1 MTMLALRFMTMA
13 MVLSASGLG
22 ATQTAGVGDPAAN
35 RVTNP
40 ELEKLKAKAEGM
52 KDHDRGKIYSEIARE
67 LTEQA
72 NRQFTEGQP
81 EAALESIKLVLE
93 FAEKASNAA
102 KLKNKK
108 TKDTEINLRKT
119 ARRLE
124 EVERTLALEDRP
136 PVQAAVEK
144 LDEIR
149 KELLEFFL
157 KRG

>member
-1 MTMLALRFMTMA
+1 MRTLW
-13 MVLSASGLG
+13 LSMWLLG
-22 ATQTAGVGDPAAN
+22 ITSVGMGQTGPPAPSPTEVD
-35 RVTNP
+35 R
-40 ELEKLKAKAEGM
+40 LKSKVERM

-72 NRQFTEGQP
+72 NREFTDGQP
-81 EAALESIKLVLE
+81 DKALASVKLVLE
-93 FAEKASNAA
+93 YAEKASAAA
-102 KLKNKK
+102 KIKNKK

-124 EVERTLALEDRP
+124 EVEKTLALEDRP
-136 PVQAAVEK
+136 PVKAAVEK
-144 LDEIR
+144 VDEIR

>member
-1 MTMLALRFMTMA
+1 MRTLLLIMML
-13 MVLSASGLG
+13 LG
-22 ATQTAGVGDPAAN
+22 ATSVGVGQTEAS
-35 RVTNP
+35 
-40 ELEKLKAKAEGM
+40 ELAEIERMKTKAEGM
-52 KDHDRGKIYSEIARE
+52 KDHDRGKIYSQIAQE

-72 NRQFTEGQP
+72 NRQFTDGQP
-81 EAALESIKLVLE
+81 DAALESIKQLLAY
-93 FAEKASNAA
+93 AEKASAAA

-124 EVERTLALEDRP
+124 EVERTLAVEDRP
-136 PVQAAVEK
+136 PVKAAVEK

-149 KELLEFFL
+149 KELLEYFL

>member
-1 MTMLALRFMTMA
+1 MRTLLVVVMMLGTAA
-13 MVLSASGLG
+13 VGQGQKDAPVL
-22 ATQTAGVGDPAAN
+22 TEVD
-35 RVTNP
+35 RM
-40 ELEKLKAKAEGM
+40 KAKAEGM
-52 KDHDRGKIYSEIARE
+52 KDHDRGKIYSEIAQE

-72 NRQFTEGQP
+72 NQQFTDGQHD
-81 EAALESIKLVLE
+81 AALATIKQVLE
-93 FAEKASNAA
+93 YAEKASAAA

-119 ARRLE
+119 ARRME
-124 EVERTLALEDRP
+124 EVARTLALEDRP
-136 PVQAAVEK
+136 PVNAAVEK